1 MDPLKPRGGESVTAA
16 AGTVVA
22 PPVETVEDWVRRTRA
37 EQGLSDHVED
47 ARVLRQVAR
56 DLLAARARTTQG
68 GS

>member
-1 MDPLKPRGGESVTAA
+1 MDPLKPRGGELVTAA
-16 AGTVVA
+16 GGVVA

-56 DLLAARARTTQG
+56 DLLAGRARTTQG
-68 GS
+68 AS